1 MDLPMNSRI
10 FTLVCMMLL
19 FLAGTAM
26 AHKVM
31 VFAWVEGDT
40 VYGESKFSGGTRAKG
55 AQVIVLDAEGEEL
68 LQTRTDENGEFS
80 FKVPEHT
87 ELLIKLNAGMGH
99 QAEWT
104 IPLEELGEAEPQR
117 PSPADPGSAASAQ
130 TAVRAIAPGPADMA
144 RFEDLIQKTVDK
156 ALDKKMRPMM
166 AVLADLKQEGPSAG
180 DIFGGIG
187 YIFGLMGVAMYFKA
201 RQRKG

>member
-1 MDLPMNSRI
+1 MNSRI
-10 FTLVCMMLL
+10 FTLVCMMILSL
-19 FLAGTAM
+19 TGTAM

-55 AQVIVLDAEGEEL
+55 AQVIVLNAEGEEL

-80 FKVPEHT
+80 FKVPENT

-104 IPLEELGEAEPQR
+104 IPLEELGEAEPEPQGQ
-117 PSPADPGSAASAQ
+117 SSADSATAASAQ
-130 TAVRAIAPGPADMA
+130 PAVRVVAPGPADMA

-156 ALDKKMRPMM
+156 ALDKKMRPIMT
-166 AVLADLKQEGPSAG
+166 VLADLKQEGPSAS

-187 YIFGLMGVAMYFKA
+187 YIFGLMGVAMYFKS